1 MRYVIR
7 ADASPSIGA
16 GHVMRCSAIAEEL
29 ISRGEN
35 VIFVG
40 QISELPWVTTRITSL
55 KFTYT
60 YENPVNFISDSIT
73 DVLIIDSYN
82 IPTDDYFISPLRW
95 RHIVA
100 IVDEET
106 PDYYCELRIHPGLD
120 ANWNGTSAVPI
131 LAGAKY
137 IPFRSSLCKYMHVPS
152 ENSQLNIA
160 VVAGGSDP
168 YGVVK
173 ELAKILSEFDENFH
187 AHLFSN
193 NIFEFTIDE
202 RFSYVKIGPQLDEV
216 TTNMD
221 LVLTTSSSSSL
232 EFIARGLCVGAI
244 CAVENQAQ
252 NYQSFQELKIA
263 AQIGFRKFDGTWEIN
278 EKTIH
283 SLVTSREIRES
294 IRRKSKGVFDFQ
306 GAARIVSAIKELVDS
321 HHLRHL

>member
-1 MRYVIR
+1 
-7 ADASPSIGA
+7 
-16 GHVMRCSAIAEEL
+16 
-29 ISRGEN
+29 
-35 VIFVG
+35 
-40 QISELPWVTTRITSL
+40 
-55 KFTYT
+55 
-60 YENPVNFISDSIT
+60 
-73 DVLIIDSYN
+73 
-82 IPTDDYFISPLRW
+82 
-95 RHIVA
+95 
-100 IVDEET
+100 
-106 PDYYCELRIHPGLD
+106 
-120 ANWNGTSAVPI
+120 
-131 LAGAKY
+131 
-137 IPFRSSLCKYMHVPS
+137 
-152 ENSQLNIA
+152 
-160 VVAGGSDP
+160 
-168 YGVVK
+168 VVK